1 MTNAYDLQWLVIYS
15 DIIWANICT
24 AHKKTNTRK
33 WFSVSTAILHCVTF
47 KWCSALLFTLH
58 SERKHSWQTAAD
70 DLLGFLGKSSTVET
84 VSRRY
89 RWRPCPSRRRANFS
103 NAGCAVVVSAA
114 DVWVDIASEIRRRG
128 TTRSQLSIL
137 PAYRHMLP
145 PTTVDQPRWAGRLL
159 PFTLPQKLST
169 FQPWKSTVVGIV

>member
-89 RWRPCPSRRRANFS
+89 RWRPCPSRRRRISATPGVRS
-103 NAGCAVVVSAA
+103 SSRRLMYESILLLRSVVVGRPGRSCRYYRLTGICCRRPRLTSPAERAGCSRLHSFKNYPLSNLGNRRL
-114 DVWVDIASEIRRRG
+114 WV
-128 TTRSQLSIL
+128 
-137 PAYRHMLP
+137 
-145 PTTVDQPRWAGRLL
+145 
-159 PFTLPQKLST
+159 
-169 FQPWKSTVVGIV
+169 